1 MIIARAEPAD
11 YPALADLW
19 YDSWM
24 SIGIANET
32 DLDRDGVRARFF
44 RETAHWT
51 LFAAKTGGEVAGL
64 LALLPAEDR
73 IDQIFVHPDRK
84 GQGIGLALLAE
95 AKRQMPG
102 RIVLTTHETN
112 LRARAFYEREGFRLE
127 RREDDDVHRR
137 VKCHYIWTPA

>member
-51 LFAAKTGGEVAGL
+51 LFAAKIDGSVVGL
-64 LALLPAEDR
+64 LALLPSESR
-73 IDQIFVHPDRK
+73 IDQIFVRSDWK
-84 GQGIGLALLAE
+84 GQGIGQALLEE
-95 AKRQMPG
+95 ARRRMPG
-102 RIVLTTHETN
+102 RLVLATHETN
-112 LRARAFYEREGFRLE
+112 TRARAFYEREGFRLE
-127 RREDDDVHRR
+127 RLEDDAAHRR
-137 VKCHYIWTPA
+137 VKCHYVWTP